1 MRSRA
6 DVTSIQYENGKRTR
20 TKFLAAVQEGKSLRD
35 AALFAG
41 WMNMQSYYYHR
52 KHYPLW
58 AAEVDLARQG
68 NRPNP
73 TMLVTGLGHGS
84 YEVIP
89 GPPTTE
95 RISSEFQEFVKD
107 NFPDRRPHQKHQLQ
121 IVTELHGL
129 RPREVCLFLIWPEA
143 GKTSTIEDYICKT
156 LAEDPNHRFRIF
168 SEGQDLS
175 KRIVGTCARRFTE
188 TNDYPHFQARY
199 GPFYEKGQER
209 QGKPWTTDQITVW
222 KNSGMERDR
231 SLVAQSWS
239 GANYGSRIDTLIIDD
254 VQSQRNYGQSEEI
267 FRRIRGTFFNRG
279 KEMRTLI
286 VGTRIG
292 PDDFYDRMMNAGLIT
307 RKVVLPAMRDD
318 GTPYS
323 PDADEAWK
331 NSMVHDGGPCC
342 SGFRVCPNDGSPLS
356 PKEYLEQVRHQVGE
370 ESWWASYMQ
379 KPSSDQRTT
388 FGALLDRCL
397 DKDRPYG
404 MLPAGVR

>member
-1 MRSRA
+1 M
-6 DVTSIQYENGKRTR
+6 
-20 TKFLAAVQEGKSLRD
+20 
-35 AALFAG
+35 
-41 WMNMQSYYYHR
+41 
-52 KHYPLW
+52 
-58 AAEVDLARQG
+58 
-68 NRPNP
+68 
-73 TMLVTGLGHGS
+73 
-84 YEVIP
+84 
-89 GPPTTE
+89 
-95 RISSEFQEFVKD
+95 
-107 NFPDRRPHQKHQLQ
+107 
-121 IVTELHGL
+121 
-129 RPREVCLFLIWPEA
+129 CLFLIWPEA

-156 LAEDPNHRFRIF
+156 LAEDPNHRFRII

-307 RKVVLPAMRDD
+307 RKGRAPGDEGGRHPVLSRRGQGVGELD
-318 GTPYS
+318 GPRRRT
-323 PDADEAWK
+323 
-331 NSMVHDGGPCC
+331 VL
-342 SGFRVCPNDGSPLS
+342 FRVPGMSERRVSAIPEGVSRTGETPSRRGIL
-356 PKEYLEQVRHQVGE
+356 VGE
-370 ESWWASYMQ
+370 LHAE
-379 KPSSDQRTT
+379 TH
-388 FGALLDRCL
+388 L
-397 DKDRPYG
+397 RPADH
-404 MLPAGVR
+404 LRSTD